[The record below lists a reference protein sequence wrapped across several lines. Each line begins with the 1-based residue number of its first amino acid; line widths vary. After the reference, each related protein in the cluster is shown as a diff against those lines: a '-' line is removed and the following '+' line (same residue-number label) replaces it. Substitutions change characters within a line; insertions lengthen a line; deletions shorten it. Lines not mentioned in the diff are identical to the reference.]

1 MSHNP
6 PREIDYHTTNDFLF
20 RAAILTKL
28 NQTELNYPFHVL
40 PVGILSPPHND
51 AGGLSRVSFREG
63 RLLELPHELSKTAAT
78 LPVVALTGVA

>member
-6 PREIDYHTTNDFLF
+6 QEKSTTTIPMTFCF
-20 RAAILTKL
+20 EHPAYQT
-28 NQTELNYPFHVL
+28 TELNYPFHVL

-63 RLLELPHELSKTAAT
+63 RLLELPHELSKTAAA